1 VTLKAIT
8 FLGNPPKT
16 EQRPCGYEEKRY
28 LGPSGAQCVSP
39 FVGEAIV
46 EFYRPDALF
55 VLSTSEGLANHFD
68 NLAGRLQGRIEPA
81 PVEIP
86 APTNEQE
93 IWTFFQRVTEIIQ
106 AEDAIIFDVTLAFR
120 SIPILALL
128 AANLLRVARG
138 TTVRALTYAEVT
150 FGVYDAPV
158 HDLSGLVR
166 LMDWTTATDAFLKY
180 GRADDLAAL
189 ARRGDGAPLD
199 ELAAGLRTLTAG
211 LQTSRPAEVQVTA
224 AGLAA
229 QIAVARADAATPAP
243 IGLLL
248 DRISAE
254 YTPLGH
260 PAPTDQ
266 SAAWEVLDSQSEI
279 ITLCVRKGLY
289 VQAIT
294 TAREWLVSLVVA
306 AADGD
311 IFDDD
316 HDRRLAESA
325 INRPRKT
332 TARMWNPR
340 ARREEEVD
348 VPEPMRATAQNP
360 LLREIWEAT
369 RDLRNDLSHTGMRR
383 RPLPRPAAVVEDEVR
398 RACARLPEL
407 LAQLRGGSSK
417 PGPAS

>member
-1 VTLKAIT
+1 MTLKAIT

-16 EQRPCGYEEKRY
+16 EQRPFGYEEKRY
-28 LGPSGAQCVSP
+28 LGPGGVACVSP

-46 EFYRPDALF
+46 ELYQPDALY

-68 NLAGRLQGRIEPA
+68 NLAGRLRGRMKPV

-93 IWTFFQRVTEIIQ
+93 IWTFFQRVTAIIQ

-150 FGVYDAPV
+150 FGVYDAPI

-199 ELAAGLRTLTAG
+199 ELANGLRTLTAG

-224 AGLAA
+224 AGLTA
-229 QIAVARADAATPAP
+229 QIVAARADINTPAP

-254 YTPLGH
+254 YAPLGH

-266 SAAWEVLDSQSEI
+266 SAAWEVLEGQAAI
-279 ITLCVRKGLY
+279 IAWSVRKGLY

-306 AADGD
+306 AAGGD

-325 INRPRKT
+325 INRPRKP
-332 TARMWNPR
+332 TARLWDPR
-340 ARREEEVD
+340 ARRDEEVD
-348 VPEPMRATAQNP
+348 VPESMRATAQNQ

-383 RPLPRPAAVVEDEVR
+383 RPPPRPAAVVEAEVR
-398 RACARLPEL
+398 RACMRLPEL
-407 LAQLRGGSSK
+407 LAQLREDSSQ
-417 PGPAS
+417 PASA

>member
-1 VTLKAIT
+1 MTLKAIT

-16 EQRPCGYEEKRY
+16 EQRPFGYEEKRY
-28 LGPSGAQCVSP
+28 LGLDGAQCVSP

-55 VLSTSEGLANHFD
+55 VLSTREGLANHFD
-68 NLAGRLQGRIEPA
+68 NLAGRLRGRIEPV

-93 IWTFFQRVTEIIQ
+93 IWTFFQRVTGIIQ

-138 TTVRALTYAEVT
+138 TTVHALTYAEVN
-150 FGVYDAPV
+150 FGIYDAPV
-158 HDLSGLVR
+158 HDLIGLIR

-199 ELAAGLRTLTAG
+199 GLAASLRTLTAG

-224 AGLAA
+224 DALAA
-229 QIAVARADAATPAP
+229 QIAAARADAATPAP

-260 PAPTDQ
+260 PAPNERV
-266 SAAWEVLDSQSEI
+266 AAWAVLEGQAAI
-279 ITLCVRKGLY
+279 IAWSVRKGLY

-294 TAREWLVSLVVA
+294 TTREWLVSLVVA
-306 AADGD
+306 AAGGD
-311 IFDDD
+311 IFDDE

-325 INRPRKT
+325 INRPHKP

-340 ARREEEVD
+340 ARREEEVA
-348 VPEPMRATAQNP
+348 VPEPMRVTAQNP

-383 RPLPRPAAVVEDEVR
+383 RPPPRPAATVEDEVR
-398 RACARLPEL
+398 QACARLPEL
-407 LAQLRGGSSK
+407 LAQLRGGSNR
-417 PGPAS
+417 PTPA